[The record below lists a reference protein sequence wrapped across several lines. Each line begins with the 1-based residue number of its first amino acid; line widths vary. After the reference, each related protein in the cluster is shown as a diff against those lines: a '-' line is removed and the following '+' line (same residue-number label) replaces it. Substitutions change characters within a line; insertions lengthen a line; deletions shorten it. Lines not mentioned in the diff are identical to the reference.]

1 MESAIPLLQQHGEN
15 IVVNEEACKHLASI
29 KENLVIIACT
39 GMYRTGKSFLLNSL
53 AQVEKPVFNVGNTTD
68 ACTKG
73 IWIYDTK
80 KLLENGGRLIYFD
93 SEGLASLDQDENYDA
108 KIFSLS
114 LLLSSYFIL
123 NTMGVIDEGA
133 IDRLFLVSELSKRIL
148 IEKDQVENEN
158 SKVKDGKD
166 KKDTD
171 DNSIKLA
178 RHFPRIL
185 FCLRDFVLSLE
196 HNGKPITPDVY
207 LENALESRTG
217 KGRRVDERNET
228 RAAIRNLFRDRDCYT
243 LIRPC
248 NDENKMRQGLDLSSD
263 LRPDFIQQL
272 DTLRSRVLDA
282 APLKRVDGTNING
295 AMLVSLTKAYVN
307 AMNAN
312 VLPEIKSAW
321 NQCLQEVCINA
332 YEEAFSWFKS
342 ILKDELDI
350 SNVASVQ
357 YYYQQITQHKNA
369 VLNQFNVSVSSASG
383 KSQVTTYRKKLVESV
398 DEYTDNFLKS
408 LIFNSKEQCQSLAAK
423 VWKDA
428 IPQNVHTQSKGDTAD
443 KSKENVVE
451 YDVILSNYVTFLS
464 NYDSEA
470 TLLCR
475 DIVLIEFLKK
485 MVLEDVGNKF
495 EKNNYINTLNINT
508 LNAAIRRKEND
519 ISNLNTSLERE
530 IKRGKE
536 QQETTKKAVGVLERR
551 LLNAEEQ
558 KKTVNALLKE
568 EVRKREE
575 ALSLRRDSQ
584 RLLSEEKTKSKGLED
599 SIRSFKNEID
609 NLQMKFVHYKR
620 EVDSLVKAKEDEH
633 ITSLILN
640 DIVEQVVLIQVAEK
654 SNATLQKVKDELS
667 RSMDERSAMAIKL
680 QDLMVKISSL
690 PEIYQRVLF
699 RSGDG
704 EGVGDFYDQV
714 ADEDGTSMF
723 SSWFS

>member
-1 MESAIPLLQQHGEN
+1 
-15 IVVNEEACKHLASI
+15 
-29 KENLVIIACT
+29 
-39 GMYRTGKSFLLNSL
+39 
-53 AQVEKPVFNVGNTTD
+53 
-68 ACTKG
+68 
-73 IWIYDTK
+73 
-80 KLLENGGRLIYFD
+80 
-93 SEGLASLDQDENYDA
+93 
-108 KIFSLS
+108 
-114 LLLSSYFIL
+114 
-123 NTMGVIDEGA
+123 
-133 IDRLFLVSELSKRIL
+133 
-148 IEKDQVENEN
+148 
-158 SKVKDGKD
+158 
-166 KKDTD
+166 
-171 DNSIKLA
+171 
-178 RHFPRIL
+178 
-185 FCLRDFVLSLE
+185 
-196 HNGKPITPDVY
+196 
-207 LENALESRTG
+207 
-217 KGRRVDERNET
+217 
-228 RAAIRNLFRDRDCYT
+228 
-243 LIRPC
+243 
-248 NDENKMRQGLDLSSD
+248 MRQGLDLSSD

-398 DEYTDNFLKS
+398 DEHTDNFLKS

>member
-1 MESAIPLLQQHGEN
+1 
-15 IVVNEEACKHLASI
+15 
-29 KENLVIIACT
+29 
-39 GMYRTGKSFLLNSL
+39 MYRTGKSFLLNSL
-53 AQVEKPVFNVGNTTD
+53 AQVKKPVFNVGNTTD

-80 KLLENGGRLIYFD
+80 KVLENGGRLIYFD

-123 NTMGVIDEGA
+123 NTMGVIDESA

-148 IEKDQVENEN
+148 IEKNQVENEN
-158 SKVKDGKD
+158 VTGKD
-166 KKDTD
+166 SKDTKNTS
-171 DNSIKLA
+171 DNSNKLA
-178 RHFPRIL
+178 RYFPRIL

-196 HNGKPITPDVY
+196 HNGKPITPEVY
-207 LENALESRTG
+207 LENALEARKG
-217 KGRRVDERNET
+217 NGRRVDERNET

-312 VLPEIKSAW
+312 ILPEIKSAW

-332 YEEAFSWFKS
+332 YEEAFSWFKT

-350 SNVASVQ
+350 SNVASVK
-357 YYYQQITQHKNA
+357 YYYERITQHKNA

-383 KSQVTTYRKKLVESV
+383 KSQVTTYRKKLIESV
-398 DEYTDNFLKS
+398 DEHTDNFLKS

-428 IPQNVHTQSKGDTAD
+428 IPQNIHTQSEGDE
-443 KSKENVVE
+443 SMESVVA

-464 NYDSEA
+464 NYNSQA

-485 MVLEDVGNKF
+485 MVLEDVGNRF
-495 EKNNYINTLNINT
+495 EKNNYIHTLHINALKAT
-508 LNAAIRRKEND
+508 IRGKEND
-519 ISNLNTSLERE
+519 IGNLNTNLERE

-536 QQETTKKAVGVLERR
+536 QQETTKRAVEVLERR

-575 ALSLRRDSQ
+575 ALSLRRESQ
-584 RLLSEEKTKSKGLED
+584 RLLSEEKAKSKGLED
-599 SIRSFKNEID
+599 SIRSFQNEID
-609 NLQMKFVHYKR
+609 NMQMKFVHYKR
-620 EVDSLVKAKEDEH
+620 EVDSLVKTKEDEH

-667 RSMDERSAMAIKL
+667 RSMDERSAMAVKL

>member
-1 MESAIPLLQQHGEN
+1 MESVP
-15 IVVNEEACKHLASI
+15 
-29 KENLVIIACT
+29 T
-39 GMYRTGKSFLLNSL
+39 GSL
-53 AQVEKPVFNVGNTTD
+53 HQ
-68 ACTKG
+68 
-73 IWIYDTK
+73 
-80 KLLENGGRLIYFD
+80 
-93 SEGLASLDQDENYDA
+93 
-108 KIFSLS
+108 
-114 LLLSSYFIL
+114 
-123 NTMGVIDEGA
+123 
-133 IDRLFLVSELSKRIL
+133 
-148 IEKDQVENEN
+148 
-158 SKVKDGKD
+158 
-166 KKDTD
+166 
-171 DNSIKLA
+171 
-178 RHFPRIL
+178 
-185 FCLRDFVLSLE
+185 CLR
-196 HNGKPITPDVY
+196 
-207 LENALESRTG
+207 
-217 KGRRVDERNET
+217 
-228 RAAIRNLFRDRDCYT
+228 
-243 LIRPC
+243 
-248 NDENKMRQGLDLSSD
+248 
-263 LRPDFIQQL
+263 
-272 DTLRSRVLDA
+272 
-282 APLKRVDGTNING
+282 
-295 AMLVSLTKAYVN
+295 
-307 AMNAN
+307 
-312 VLPEIKSAW
+312 
-321 NQCLQEVCINA
+321 
-332 YEEAFSWFKS
+332 EAFSWFKS

-383 KSQVTTYRKKLVESV
+383 KSQVTTYRKKLIESV
-398 DEYTDNFLKS
+398 DEHTDNFLKS

-428 IPQNVHTQSKGDTAD
+428 IPQNIHTQSEGDE
-443 KSKENVVE
+443 SMESVVA

-551 LLNAEEQ
+551 LLKPKSKRRRQ
-558 KKTVNALLKE
+558 RLLKE

-575 ALSLRRDSQ
+575 ALSLRRESQ
-584 RLLSEEKTKSKGLED
+584 RLLSEEKAKSKGLED

-609 NLQMKFVHYKR
+609 NMQMKFVHYKR
-620 EVDSLVKAKEDEH
+620 EVDSLVKTKEDEH

-667 RSMDERSAMAIKL
+667 RSMDERSAMAVKL